1 MIRLWGTRGSLASSG
16 PETAGYGGNTAAVE
30 IVSADGTILV
40 LDAGTGIRRLGA
52 AIDPSVERLDIL
64 LTHLH
69 MDHIQGLGFFAPFF
83 RPSGEIHVWGPASA
97 TMDPERL
104 TRYLSPPLFPVRIRD
119 LDARVVLHDAPEE
132 PVSIGGFEVVAQH
145 VIHPG
150 PTVGYRISADGAS
163 VAYLPDHE
171 PALGARR
178 FPEEPRWTS
187 GFDLASG
194 VDLLIHDGQY
204 SDDER
209 VWIGWG
215 HSSVSEAVAFAEL
228 ARVRRLILFHH
239 DPSHSDAVLDELT
252 EAARARGTSIEVVAG
267 REARQYD
274 LGTASTPEGQRPPGV
289 SRGRASPRRPRRLA
303 TTSVQKSTAA
313 SRTADPSAGSRRAS
327 ARPSAG
333 PAEVHP
339 RAVRADRRHG
349 RRRAS
354 PRGSLL
360 GESTFRIIGRQVREE
375 ELKEPRI
382 ANLRRRTRRSIEPG
396 AQGGRTRGR
405 DRKDRRRRPSVSR
418 ASR

>member
-1 MIRLWGTRGSLASSG
+1 MIVRLWGTRGSLASSG
-16 PETAGYGGNTAAVE
+16 PETAGYGGNTASVE
-30 IVSADGTILV
+30 IVGADGTILA

-52 AIDPSVERLDIL
+52 AIDPSAERVDIL

-97 TMDPERL
+97 TMDLRTRL

-119 LDARVVLHDAPEE
+119 LDARVILHDAPDE
-132 PVSIGGFEVVAQH
+132 PVNIGSIEVVAQH

-171 PALGARR
+171 PALGAGQ

-204 SDDER
+204 SDNER
-209 VWIGWG
+209 AARIGWG
-215 HSSVSEAVAFAEL
+215 HSSVSEAVAFGEL

-267 REARQYD
+267 REGAQYE
-274 LGTASTPEGQRPPGV
+274 L
-289 SRGRASPRRPRRLA
+289 
-303 TTSVQKSTAA
+303 
-313 SRTADPSAGSRRAS
+313 
-327 ARPSAG
+327 
-333 PAEVHP
+333 
-339 RAVRADRRHG
+339 RAVE
-349 RRRAS
+349 
-354 PRGSLL
+354 
-360 GESTFRIIGRQVREE
+360 GE
-375 ELKEPRI
+375 
-382 ANLRRRTRRSIEPG
+382 
-396 AQGGRTRGR
+396 
-405 DRKDRRRRPSVSR
+405 
-418 ASR
+418 